1 MAADTPQAGAS
12 MKWHASSP
20 ILLRAA
26 LAAAPLL
33 VLAALCAA
41 QEPSQPVPLPEAR
54 REGPMS
60 LEAALWARRSI
71 RDLRPDA
78 VPIAAAAQLLWAA
91 QGKNRPDGH
100 RTAPSAMAVYPLEV
114 YLVAGN
120 VEGLAPGVYRYRSA
134 THDLVLAQA
143 GDRRAEL
150 TGAPGRPP
158 GWAANAPL
166 LVVFAG
172 AWDRASRRFGA
183 RTERYVAMEVGLAAQ
198 NLYLQAAALGLG
210 TTFMGN
216 YNDSAM
222 TRVLGADE
230 RPMGVMPVGRPR

>member
-1 MAADTPQAGAS
+1 
-12 MKWHASSP
+12 MKSHSSS
-20 ILLRAA
+20 LTFLRAA

-33 VLAALCAA
+33 ALVAFAVGRAAA
-41 QEPSQPVPLPEAR
+41 QEPSQPIPLPEAR
-54 REGPMS
+54 REGALS

-71 RDLRPDA
+71 REFKPDA
-78 VPIAAAAQLLWAA
+78 LPLAAAAQLLWAA

-134 THDLVLAQA
+134 THDLVLVQA
-143 GDRRAEL
+143 GDKRAEL
-150 TGAPGRPP
+150 TAAPGRPP

-166 LVVFAG
+166 LVVFAA

-183 RTERYVAMEVGLAAQ
+183 RTERYAAMEVGHAAQ
-198 NLYLQAAALGLG
+198 NVYLQAAALGLG
-210 TTFMGN
+210 TTFMGG

-230 RPMGVMPVGRPR
+230 RPMGVMPVGKPR

>member
-1 MAADTPQAGAS
+1 MAAEPYQAGAS
-12 MKWHASSP
+12 MRWHASFPS
-20 ILLRAA
+20 LLRAA

-33 VLAALCAA
+33 ALAALAAA
-41 QEPSQPVPLPEAR
+41 QEPSQSVRLPEAR
-54 REGPMS
+54 REGAMS

-71 RDLRPDA
+71 RDLKPDA
-78 VPIAAAAQLLWAA
+78 LTLADAAQLLWAA

-114 YLVAGN
+114 YLVAGS
-120 VEGLAPGVYRYRSA
+120 VEGLPPGVYRYRSA

-150 TGAPGRPP
+150 TAAPGRPP
-158 GWAANAPL
+158 GWAASAPL

-172 AWDRASRRFGA
+172 AWDRASRRFGL
-183 RTERYVAMEVGLAAQ
+183 RTERYTAMEVGLAAQ
-198 NLYLQAAALGLG
+198 NVYLQAAALGLG
-210 TTFMGN
+210 TTFMGS

-222 TRVLGADE
+222 TRVLAADE
-230 RPMGVMPVGRPR
+230 RPMGVMPVGKPR

>member
-1 MAADTPQAGAS
+1 MK
-12 MKWHASSP
+12 MKWLASSP
-20 ILLRAA
+20 SLLRAV

-33 VLAALCAA
+33 GLAALAAA

-54 REGPMS
+54 RAGPMT
-60 LEAALWARRSI
+60 LEATLWARHSS

-78 VPIAAAAQLLWAA
+78 VPLAAAAQLLWAA

-114 YLVAGN
+114 YLVAGS

-150 TGAPGRPP
+150 TAAPGRPP
-158 GWAANAPL
+158 GWAATAPM

-172 AWDRASRRFGA
+172 AWDRASRRFGT

-198 NLYLQAAALGLG
+198 NVYLQAAALGLG
-210 TTFMGN
+210 TTFMASF
-216 YNDSAM
+216 NDSAL

-230 RPMGVMPVGRPR
+230 RPMGVMPVGKPR